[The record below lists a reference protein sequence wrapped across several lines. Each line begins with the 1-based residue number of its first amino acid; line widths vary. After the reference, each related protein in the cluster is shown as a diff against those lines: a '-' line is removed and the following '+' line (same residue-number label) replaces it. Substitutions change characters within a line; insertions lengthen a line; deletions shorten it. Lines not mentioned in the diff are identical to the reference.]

1 MDQRGHG
8 LRTRCP
14 GDVSCGAFV
23 GDVVDVLDEVVPGQR
38 CVLVGQSMGA
48 HTAFL
53 TAAARPDL
61 VDRLVTPEGLMPR
74 FDADIMERTILEVHA
89 ARWAEWE
96 ALEVPTL
103 AVFAAHGM
111 FSDEDKEELIR
122 RRRQTDRIDLATGS
136 HDAHLD
142 AFEEWVD
149 ALQGWLGPRGESSA
163 T

>member
-1 MDQRGHG
+1 VLLMDQRGHG

-74 FDADIMERTILEVHA
+74 FDADIMERTIVEVHGA
-89 ARWAEWE
+89 LGRVGDARGAH
-96 ALEVPTL
+96 ARGLCR
-103 AVFAAHGM
+103 ARNVF
-111 FSDEDKEELIR
+111 R
-122 RRRQTDRIDLATGS
+122 RG
-136 HDAHLD
+136 
-142 AFEEWVD
+142 
-149 ALQGWLGPRGESSA
+149 QG
-163 T
+163 